1 MFQIYTLRAVGA
13 VGVLGSRRM
22 ERRAAERRRQH
33 EAVEMVAALEEPS
46 EEPADFW
53 ASMEAAVDAVVAAS
67 AAEEAT
73 AAEHLDSVRI
83 RDITLTER
91 RQAAQEGLRHAGLLP
106 GGQGGRGEL
115 VQLEAGG
122 TPLTFDPG
130 RTRRPL
136 NTEVRSSTHP
146 PPDTDVRSSTC
157 RPPGH

>member
-1 MFQIYTLRAVGA
+1 MA
-13 VGVLGSRRM
+13 
-22 ERRAAERRRQH
+22 
-33 EAVEMVAALEEPS
+33 AALEEPS

-53 ASMEAAVDAVVAAS
+53 ASMEAAVDAVAAAS

-73 AAEHLDSVRI
+73 TAAKHLDSVRI

-91 RQAAQEGLRHAGLLP
+91 RQAAQEGLRRAGLLP

-115 VQLEAGG
+115 EAGG

-130 RTRRPL
+130 RPRRPL

-146 PPDTDVRSSTC
+146 PPDIDVRSSTR